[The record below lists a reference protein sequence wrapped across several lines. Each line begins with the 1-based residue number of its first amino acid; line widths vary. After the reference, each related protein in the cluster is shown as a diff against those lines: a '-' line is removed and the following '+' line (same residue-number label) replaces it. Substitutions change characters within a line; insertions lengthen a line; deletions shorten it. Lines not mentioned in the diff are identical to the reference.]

1 MYTLRLLN
9 SGMKLDILV
18 MEGSLMPTT
27 LLTSFD
33 AVASQVL
40 VGGLAT
46 LLRGEE
52 EEEEE
57 GIALLITSGMC
68 CC

>member
-9 SGMKLDILV
+9 SGMKLDILE
-18 MEGSLMPTT
+18 MEGSLMPPT

-40 VGGLAT
+40 MGVGVVT
-46 LLRGEE
+46 LL
-52 EEEEE
+52 
-57 GIALLITSGMC
+57 
-68 CC
+68 